1 MNKEEYKARVDELR
15 SKINYYESEIKKLKE
30 ESDALTFAVMNE
42 ELEKDLNPLTE
53 EEKVQIETLEKN
65 ILDYDT
71 NRKSSFIAKAIDT
84 KNIKVFA
91 SLNDMNEADEK
102 SIKDAIDAL
111 LVKLVTDDVD
121 HGYIDSLETARKC
134 SHIVNGLSTFSMVV
148 IVAEKTY
155 AFAEGR
161 SNIYTYY
168 GGMIKKF
175 ELTNILG
182 ELNYEV
188 LNNDDYS
195 KLVLLSKSDS
205 QDLTDD
211 KVKIITNQTNRDSL
225 AHELL

>member
-1 MNKEEYKARVDELR
+1 MNKEEYKARVGELR
-15 SKINYYESEIKKLKE
+15 SKINYYESEIKRLKE
-30 ESDALTFAVMNE
+30 ESDALTFEVMNE
-42 ELEKDLNPLTE
+42 ELSKEIDPLTD
-53 EEKVQIETLEKN
+53 EEKVQIDTLEKL

-71 NRKSSFIAKAIDT
+71 NRKSSFIAKAIDS

-91 SLNDMNEADEK
+91 SLNDMNSDDERNVKEAL
-102 SIKDAIDAL
+102 DAL
-111 LVKLVTDDVD
+111 LIKLVTDDVD

-155 AFAEGR
+155 AFAEGK

-182 ELNYEV
+182 ELNFEV

-205 QDLTDD
+205 QDLTDE
-211 KVKIITNQTNRDSL
+211 KVKIITNKTNRDSL